1 MTRLP
6 SLRYQGRAWLLG
18 DNISTDLLSPGH
30 YVHDPHDVRLKHVLE
45 AVRPGFAQGVR
56 TGDIV
61 VAGRNFG
68 CGSSRESAAMHL
80 KDLGVAA
87 VIAESFAR
95 IFSRNA
101 LAIGLAVLSC
111 PSISTRVQDG
121 EHIIVDVVAGE
132 VFLADGSRLE
142 LERLPDQMLEVL
154 AKGGIVPIL
163 KEIGRT
169 LREGRDFGVTTNDE
183 TASRN
188 DMR

>member
-1 MTRLP
+1 
-6 SLRYQGRAWLLG
+6 
-18 DNISTDLLSPGH
+18 
-30 YVHDPHDVRLKHVLE
+30 
-45 AVRPGFAQGVR
+45 
-56 TGDIV
+56 
-61 VAGRNFG
+61 
-68 CGSSRESAAMHL
+68 MHL